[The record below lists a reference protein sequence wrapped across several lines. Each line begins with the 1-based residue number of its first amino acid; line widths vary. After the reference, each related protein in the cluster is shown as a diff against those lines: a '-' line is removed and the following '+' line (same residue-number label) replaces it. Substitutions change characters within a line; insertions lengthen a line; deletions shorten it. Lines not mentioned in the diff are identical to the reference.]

1 MSPRR
6 QPLERAQVLAAAVA
20 LAREEGVGAL
30 TMRRLSD
37 RLGAWPTSVY
47 HHLGGAKADLVALTV
62 DALAEEVDLGDSSSA
77 AWDRQL
83 RALAHEV
90 RRVALSVPGLAE
102 HLLIATAPGPNAVA
116 IFQRVVGLLRAGG
129 LSEREAYS
137 GYRVMMAFVLGQT
150 RADGGDGDADRLAA
164 LRAASGDG
172 PTAAVLEAAS
182 ALTVEERFELGLDL
196 LLDGLRRASA

>member
-1 MSPRR
+1 M
-6 QPLERAQVLAAAVA
+6 
-20 LAREEGVGAL
+20 GAL

-47 HHLGGAKADLVALTV
+47 HHLGGAKADLVALTIDV
-62 DALAEEVDLGDSSSA
+62 LAAEVDLGASSSA

-102 HLLIATAPGPNAVA
+102 HLLIASAPGPNAVG
-116 IFQRVVGLLRAGG
+116 IFRRVVTLLRAGG

-150 RADGGDGDADRLAA
+150 HADGGDADADRLAA
-164 LRAASGDG
+164 LRVASSDAQ
-172 PTAAVLEAAS
+172 TAAVVDAAS
-182 ALTVEERFELGLDL
+182 TLTAEERFDLGLDL
-196 LLDGLRRASA
+196 LLDGLRRAAA